1 MCAHDIASTLQQ
13 LNMIDTNMAD
23 DVIIAA
29 NTAVIASHM
38 EKLQS
43 ASTQRII
50 IDEDCV
56 RWTPVVSSHIISSPE
71 KSSSPDKASVAVSY
85 IKGRQLATSPAA
97 FVEL

>member
-50 IDEDCV
+50 IDHYFI
-56 RWTPVVSSHIISSPE
+56 T
-71 KSSSPDKASVAVSY
+71 
-85 IKGRQLATSPAA
+85 
-97 FVEL
+97 